1 MSEEIKETLT
11 EKEAMEAIGAF
22 ANMCYDKGVR
32 DTLIGVVVGA
42 VVSTLF
48 MAGVEAIGVWKD
60 RKKTEK
66 QIKEFNEFII
76 KGGSPNK
83 GSFFFFVWGRIF
95 KGLENDKD

>member
-48 MAGVEAIGVWKD
+48 MAGVEAIDVWKD

-66 QIKEFNEFII
+66 QIKEFNEFKSITGKTDYEERTSLSTDH
-76 KGGSPNK
+76 KG
-83 GSFFFFVWGRIF
+83 R
-95 KGLENDKD
+95 

>member
-48 MAGVEAIGVWKD
+48 MAGV
-60 RKKTEK
+60 
-66 QIKEFNEFII
+66 
-76 KGGSPNK
+76 GGK
-83 GSFFFFVWGRIF
+83 IR
-95 KGLENDKD
+95 

>member
-32 DTLIGVVVGA
+32 DTLIGVGVGV
-42 VVSTLF
+42 VVSTLVVL
-48 MAGVEAIGVWKD
+48 GVEAIGVWKD

-66 QIKEFNEFII
+66 AIKEFDEFMI
-76 KGGSPNK
+76 KEES
-83 GSFFFFVWGRIF
+83 
-95 KGLENDKD
+95 

>member
-32 DTLIGVVVGA
+32 DTLIGVGVGA
-42 VVSTLF
+42 VVSTLII
-48 MAGVEAIGVWKD
+48 AGVEAIGIWKD

-66 QIKEFNEFII
+66 QIKEFNEFMI
-76 KGGSPNK
+76 KGES
-83 GSFFFFVWGRIF
+83 
-95 KGLENDKD
+95 

>member
-1 MSEEIKETLT
+1 
-11 EKEAMEAIGAF
+11 
-22 ANMCYDKGVR
+22 MCYDKGVR

-76 KGGSPNK
+76 KGGVLTRALS
-83 GSFFFFVWGRIF
+83 FFFVWGRIF